1 MPDYEKWSDDEL
13 YKNLYREEWK
23 QIRGPIHGELEHRR
37 STREDA
43 KFAKQLAVSRWAAV
57 AAIAA
62 AVAAFG
68 NAMPAIIRAISG

>member
-1 MPDYEKWSDDEL
+1 MPEYEKWSDEEL
-13 YKNLYREEWK
+13 YKNLYREVWK

-37 STREDA
+37 GIREDA

-68 NAMPAIIRAISG
+68 SAVPATIRAISG